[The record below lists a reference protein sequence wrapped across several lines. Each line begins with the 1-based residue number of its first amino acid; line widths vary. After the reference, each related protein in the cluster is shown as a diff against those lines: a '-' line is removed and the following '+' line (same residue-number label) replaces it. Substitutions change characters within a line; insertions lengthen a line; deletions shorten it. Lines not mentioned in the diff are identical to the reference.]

1 MFLGLILTPFVKN
14 EFALM
19 LFFGVLIS
27 AGAGAGAFSILI
39 GNSFKIYS
47 CTKRSFAAGFIN
59 AGGSFGQ
66 FVYAPITQAFINVF
80 GWIWQLIALAFSTLL
95 SIPLAK

>member
-1 MFLGLILTPFVKN
+1 
-14 EFALM
+14 M

-39 GNSFKIYS
+39 GTVSKSIPAQ
-47 CTKRSFAAGFIN
+47 KRSFAAGFIN

-66 FVYAPITQAFINVF
+66 FVYAPITQAFINLF
-80 GWIWQLIALAFSTLL
+80 GWIWALIALAFSTLL
-95 SIPLAK
+95 SIPLAKKLTNKKRKQLKK